1 MKVEYGDTSGDD
13 GDTASSLQSDNQ
25 EEELEEEMEESVQE
39 EIRGQ
44 EQQQME
50 KVDSVSGFLKQ
61 RKLGLPRL
69 VRTISHDPTKI
80 KAGAMVLMMLFVSGN
95 DSTPAGRRYLFCA
108 EFSPFPRQTGGG
120 GASVPRGHS
129 KVSEE
134 SVVTGWS
141 RPHPGPALAPC
152 FPSVLLQLEE
162 ADTGRDLEQH
172 FAMFSLAL
180 KSDRTNLIE
189 RVGRTFSIMFL
200 VVSLGIPS

>member
-1 MKVEYGDTSGDD
+1 M
-13 GDTASSLQSDNQ
+13 
-25 EEELEEEMEESVQE
+25 EEEMEEDME
-39 EIRGQ
+39 EDVEEEMEDSLKDEMRSQ

-120 GASVPRGHS
+120 GALVPRGHS

-189 RVGRTFSIMFL
+189 RVGRTSQ
-200 VVSLGIPS
+200 

>member
-1 MKVEYGDTSGDD
+1 MFLVT
-13 GDTASSLQSDNQ
+13 TALN
-25 EEELEEEMEESVQE
+25 
-39 EIRGQ
+39 
-44 EQQQME
+44 
-50 KVDSVSGFLKQ
+50 VS
-61 RKLGLPRL
+61 
-69 VRTISHDPTKI
+69 
-80 KAGAMVLMMLFVSGN
+80 
-95 DSTPAGRRYLFCA
+95 PAHQPA
-108 EFSPFPRQTGGG
+108 EDIYFALNFHHFPGQTGGG

-189 RVGRTFSIMFL
+189 RVGTTFSIML
-200 VVSLGIPS
+200 LAASLGIPS